1 MKKLDLIQ
9 LEELLNSLSEKK
21 QSQIK
26 GGNIVI
32 EEDVV
37 N

>member
-1 MKKLDLIQ
+1 MTRATVK
-9 LEELLNSLSEKK
+9 LEEFKELEIKNSE
-21 QSQIK
+21 QIK
-26 GGNIVI
+26 GGIVI